1 MCPGTDGVMYT
12 WMALAGLPTHPHVD
26 EPNRAKKTDLSQGQQ
41 MCRRRGYNVIDF
53 GHFTTPKLGVRG
65 CMEALLKEMM
75 GHGYSNPIGVWTSLV
90 YHRKHVIYRHSQN
103 DEKDVKFDTNG
114 TSHHDVICAA
124 QWLHANDSV
133 YAAATPSSRSIVT
146 EPFAEEACLQ
156 YGLRLIS
163 MAWLEVHGDALVDRW
178 LNTLALENK
187 PTHHPY
193 HVRSVEIDGEL
204 VHKTVKFTTEGLL
217 YDDAESNQRAQILC
231 VKSCG
236 SGVLAPNTS
245 CMCNPH
251 TSYGEQC
258 EKACTCLNQGR
269 CDSEGKCSCREGFT
283 GDKCQF
289 SLCESNWVRKNSEC
303 QCKEGVFG
311 EHCTEVC
318 HCLNNGRCEQDGT
331 CSCRRGF
338 HGDQCQDNLKTKC
351 LGTNQAVYTW
361 TALAGLPCHPHL
373 GESNCHEKTNLAHAR
388 QMCQRRGYD
397 VPEYTAFLSSK
408 LNVRGCMGGLLGRMM
423 VSSYSN
429 PITIWTSYIE
439 QHQHL
444 IYLQN
449 TNGYTQAIL
458 DPHGSQHHHVV
469 CEAKWLQV
477 KSATYAMAQPAHQ
490 LTVTVD
496 FAEEACQQYGLH
508 LVTED
513 WVQKH
518 GRRVLPMRWAL
529 PLSLEPHTPYHLAPT
544 LVNGQQ
550 RHRTVTFEEDHS
562 KPTFAHGPGDG
573 KAAIFCFHYC
583 GGGEIEED
591 LSCTCD
597 RSVYYDK
604 HCEKPCKCLNQG
616 QCDDNGACSCPEG
629 FTGDYCQKLINETN
643 IVPCNL
649 PTVPMNIPTYTPTI
663 TASAETPTDA
673 ATTTPAKAPTPTTS
687 ARFISYSHPPTA
699 TPATTVTHRTPDE
712 ESGSTNTGSGDDSP
726 VPTTTATK
734 AHETTSKNT
743 APTVHALT
751 TSSITHTN
759 TATTAS
765 SNTTTTSTETP
776 TDAATTASATTTKSN
791 TVFTKTPTDAATTI
805 SAAATTTTPYNT
817 STRTSS
823 KHPGT
828 TDAATTDAA
837 TSDAATTDAATTDAA
852 TTEAATTSVRT
863 TAAATTTSAATT
875 DAATTAGATTD
886 AATTDAATTDAASTD
901 AATTDAATTD
911 AATTDAATTDAATT
925 DAATTDA
932 ATTDAATTDA
942 ATTDAATT
950 DAATTD
956 AATTDAATTDAATT
970 DAATTDAATTDAATT
985 DAATTEAATTEAA
998 TTEAATT
1005 NATVTEAAT
1014 TNATGTYSA
1023 TTKGATTS
1031 AATTHAATTDTAT
1044 IQAETTQAAT
1054 TNASTTDAATT
1065 EAAPTEAATTEAAT
1079 TNTTT
1084 AYASTT
1090 KGATTS
1096 AATTH
1101 AATTDTATIQAETTQ
1116 AATTSATTTYATTTK
1131 KATTSGATTHAATTD
1146 TATIQAETTQAATT
1160 NASTTEAATTEVAT
1174 TKAATTDA
1182 ATSDAATTSAATT
1195 AGATTSAATTDAATK
1210 PTRPQPPTT
1219 KAATTEA
1226 ATTKAATTEAATT
1239 EAATTE
1245 AATTEVATTEAAT
1258 TDAVTTDAATSDAA
1272 TSSAAT
1278 TAGATTSA
1286 ATTDAATKPT
1296 RPQPPTTKAAT
1307 TEAATTEAAT
1317 TEAATTEAATTE
1329 VATTEA
1335 ATTDAVT
1342 TDAANSYTATTSA
1355 ATTAEAT
1362 TSAATTAEATTAE
1375 ATTSAATTDAA
1386 TKPTRPQ
1393 PPTTKA
1399 ATTEAA
1405 TTEAATTEAATTEAA
1420 TTEAATTE
1428 AATTEAATTEAATTA
1443 AATTA
1448 AATTDAATTDA
1459 ATTSAAT
1466 TAGAT
1471 TSAAT
1476 TDAATTDA
1484 ATKPTRPQPPT
1495 TKAATTEAATTEA
1508 ATTKAATTEAATTEV
1523 ATTEVATTKAA
1534 TTDAGTS
1541 DAATTSAATTAGA
1554 TTSAATTDAATK
1566 PTRPQPPTTKAATT
1580 EAATT
1585 EAATTK
1591 AATTEA
1597 ATTEAATTEV
1607 ATTEVATTEVA
1618 TTEVATTEV
1627 ATTEVATTEVA
1638 TTEVATTEAATTEAA
1653 TTDAATTDAATTS
1666 AATTAGATTSA
1677 ATTDA
1682 ATKPTRPQPPSTKAA
1697 TTEAATTKAAT
1708 TEAATTEAATTKA
1721 VTTNA
1726 VTTDA
1731 ATSDAASTSVAT
1743 TAGATTSAATT
1754 DAATKPTRPQPPTTK
1769 AATTEGA
1776 TTEAA
1781 TTKAATTEAATT
1793 EAATTEAATTEAA
1806 TTEAAT
1812 TEAATT
1818 EAATT
1823 EAATTEA
1830 ATTEAATTEAATT
1843 EAATTEAATTEAAT
1857 TAAATTA
1864 AATTAAATT
1873 AAATTDA
1880 ATPDATTTESPT
1892 TKAVTTQAETTNATT
1907 TAAVTTEAAT
1917 TDAATTDAVAT
1928 EGATTSPATTLAAT
1942 TEAATTEAA
1951 TTEAATTE
1959 AATTAPACEC
1969 LNRARC
1975 NENAT
1980 CTCRKGFYGDKC
1992 QYYVKEVCNGRDHY
2006 RYFYIPLTVICS
2018 GGCDKRAGLPYGH
2031 SQCLDRGYVLADER
2045 AFMNKALDIQGCFDG
2060 MLVDMMHHGY
2070 STPVNIW
2077 TLGWARHYIYTHS
2090 LLGGRASHRPADA
2103 SKADTVCHAAW
2114 RYSRSGPLAVAAL
2127 IMHHFQRETLPTAE
2141 GLCYWYG
2148 LHIPTKTFLL
2158 KHEAEL
2164 RPLFARTEMRR
2175 FPGPYY
2181 ATSHAA
2187 QPNQPR
2193 VQNKVT
2199 FDVSTLA
2206 PKIEDDSQHPGYSAV
2221 LCVKHCGNGIV
2232 EDDKDNT
2239 CICDWGWTGPTCEE
2253 QTAVRKEFNIT
2264 KNGKKIV
2271 TDVEVHACNGWVYF
2285 DAEKHAVNNCTRESQ
2300 HFDYSGPFSME
2311 IYESYPIVRVAVD
2324 KLLRV
2329 AGTNKLIIYVN
2340 GLDGYGQISNHYRTF
2355 TYHNKTDRWT
2365 NRINLQATRGLVV
2378 CTTEVLTSYSDSTHT
2393 CDGEQFFVSADNYD
2407 YKSALNLCKKQHK
2420 VMLTFN
2426 SMRALME
2433 GNGCFSLDIVENL
2446 KAKGHGDFWISK
2458 FGDYNKYEVYEPTQ
2472 ATLLQDKSGE
2482 HAVICT
2488 RPNMDP
2494 CGSDDGFSP
2503 CGSHRICR
2511 SNLTSYRCHATSATV
2526 DVVKPEHGGGL
2537 VKYTIGY
2544 ELAGGEI
2551 SYTDAKHAFA
2561 KCKKGNKDAHSD
2573 PFRMEEYTNTP
2584 AVFNTVNTLLSRMA
2598 ASIPVYVRSMD
2609 NPSLILQGSDGAS
2622 GVQQGEF
2629 RTFYLARHPT
2639 NSLSSPV
2646 PRTGVS
2652 ICTWIVKHQPKRT
2665 TVREEYM
2672 TTVGGEKRTAE
2683 VWFNVTHGWFHSD
2696 TKVNAERSCRR
2707 THGFDYA
2714 GPFNM
2719 GIYESVPRV
2728 RKAVD
2733 QLLLLGDAAQ
2743 LTIYV
2748 QNNSTRHF
2756 RTFTYHKN
2764 SHHWTSA
2771 VNHAATTG
2779 LVVCTTQTHRK
2790 FVPTLTHTCGDEE
2803 FFISATRH
2811 TYDSAH
2817 ALCRQQKKTML
2828 TFNSMRVLNRTDS
2841 CFRNQILKAIER
2853 KGADNFWIT
2862 KVGIYDNQEV
2872 YVPSED
2878 TVLYED
2884 DSTGEHAV
2892 ICTRQDLDSC
2902 RSSVLGYEPCKNGQL
2917 CRSTTLKTHKCYDTH
2932 VSVDVVKRTPGKAP
2946 VEYTVAYELDH
2957 RNVNYD
2963 DADYANSKCRS
2974 GPHHAHSDPFR
2985 MEEYT
2990 KFPSVSNAVNKL
3002 FKAID
3007 VGVPVFVHDHKLPG
3021 PSHGEFHTF
3030 NYGPQ
3035 STTNSLTKPTPRAGV
3050 VICTSVIRK
3059 V

>member
-1 MCPGTDGVMYT
+1 MHASSTSMLGTTLQTPELLLPLLLVLSVMDTSNAIACTKGQQLSSVTHTCVPLKTMCPGTDGVMYT

-41 MCRRRGYNVIDF
+41 MCRRRGYDVIDF

-75 GHGYSNPIGVWTSLV
+75 GHGYSNPIGVWTSFT
-90 YHRKHVIYRHSQN
+90 YSGKHVIYRHSQN
-103 DEKDVKFDTNG
+103 DKKDVQFDTHG
-114 TSHHDVICAA
+114 TSHHDVICEAR
-124 QWLHANDSV
+124 WLHANNSV
-133 YAAATPSSRSIVT
+133 YAAATPASRRIVT

-187 PTHHPY
+187 PMHHPY

-236 SGVLAPNTS
+236 IGFLAPNTS

-318 HCLNNGRCEQDGT
+318 HCLNNGRCKQDGQ

-338 HGDQCQDNLKTKC
+338 HGHQCQDNLKTKC

-397 VPEYTAFLSSK
+397 VPEYTAFLSRK
-408 LNVRGCMGGLLGRMM
+408 LNVRGCMEGLLLRMM
-423 VSSYSN
+423 VSTYRN
-429 PITIWTSYIE
+429 PITIWTSYVE

-444 IYLQN
+444 VYLQN
-449 TNGYTQAIL
+449 TNGDTQTIL

-469 CEAKWLQV
+469 CEGKWLQV

-490 LTVTVD
+490 PMVTVD

-573 KAAIFCFHYC
+573 KADIFCFNYC

-604 HCEKPCKCLNQG
+604 HCEKPCQCLNQG
-616 QCDDNGACSCPEG
+616 QCDDNGACSCQEG

-649 PTVPMNIPTYTPTI
+649 PTVPMNITTYTPTI
-663 TASAETPTDA
+663 TPNTTLVHTNKPYITPTTASAETPTDA
-673 ATTTPAKAPTPTTS
+673 ATTTPATAPTPTTS
-687 ARFISYSHPPTA
+687 ARFISYSHPPTT

-712 ESGSTNTGSGDDSP
+712 ESASTNSGSGDDSP

-734 AHETTSKNT
+734 AHETTSENT

-837 TSDAATTDAATTDAA
+837 TTAATTDAATTDAA
-852 TTEAATTSVRT
+852 TTAATTDAATTSVPT

-875 DAATTAGATTD
+875 DG
-886 AATTDAATTDAASTD
+886 
-901 AATTDAATTD
+901 
-911 AATTDAATTDAATT
+911 
-925 DAATTDA
+925 
-932 ATTDAATTDA
+932 
-942 ATTDAATT
+942 
-950 DAATTD
+950 
-956 AATTDAATTDAATT
+956 
-970 DAATTDAATTDAATT
+970 
-985 DAATTEAATTEAA
+985 
-998 TTEAATT
+998 
-1005 NATVTEAAT
+1005 
-1014 TNATGTYSA
+1014 
-1023 TTKGATTS
+1023 
-1031 AATTHAATTDTAT
+1031 
-1044 IQAETTQAAT
+1044 
-1054 TNASTTDAATT
+1054 
-1065 EAAPTEAATTEAAT
+1065 
-1079 TNTTT
+1079 
-1084 AYASTT
+1084 
-1090 KGATTS
+1090 
-1096 AATTH
+1096 
-1101 AATTDTATIQAETTQ
+1101 
-1116 AATTSATTTYATTTK
+1116 
-1131 KATTSGATTHAATTD
+1131 
-1146 TATIQAETTQAATT
+1146 
-1160 NASTTEAATTEVAT
+1160 
-1174 TKAATTDA
+1174 
-1182 ATSDAATTSAATT
+1182 ATTSAATT
-1195 AGATTSAATTDAATK
+1195 AG
-1210 PTRPQPPTT
+1210 
-1219 KAATTEA
+1219 
-1226 ATTKAATTEAATT
+1226 
-1239 EAATTE
+1239 
-1245 AATTEVATTEAAT
+1245 
-1258 TDAVTTDAATSDAA
+1258 VTTDAATTES
-1272 TSSAAT
+1272 
-1278 TAGATTSA
+1278 
-1286 ATTDAATKPT
+1286 
-1296 RPQPPTTKAAT
+1296 PTTKA
-1307 TEAATTEAAT
+1307 
-1317 TEAATTEAATTE
+1317 
-1329 VATTEA
+1329 
-1335 ATTDAVT
+1335 VT
-1342 TDAANSYTATTSA
+1342 TKAETTN
-1355 ATTAEAT
+1355 ATTAAV
-1362 TSAATTAEATTAE
+1362 
-1375 ATTSAATTDAA
+1375 
-1386 TKPTRPQ
+1386 
-1393 PPTTKA
+1393 
-1399 ATTEAA
+1399 
-1405 TTEAATTEAATTEAA
+1405 
-1420 TTEAATTE
+1420 
-1428 AATTEAATTEAATTA
+1428 ATTA

-1448 AATTDAATTDA
+1448 AATT
-1459 ATTSAAT
+1459 
-1466 TAGAT
+1466 
-1471 TSAAT
+1471 
-1476 TDAATTDA
+1476 
-1484 ATKPTRPQPPT
+1484 
-1495 TKAATTEAATTEA
+1495 EAAT
-1508 ATTKAATTEAATTEV
+1508 
-1523 ATTEVATTKAA
+1523 
-1534 TTDAGTS
+1534 
-1541 DAATTSAATTAGA
+1541 
-1554 TTSAATTDAATK
+1554 
-1566 PTRPQPPTTKAATT
+1566 
-1580 EAATT
+1580 
-1585 EAATTK
+1585 
-1591 AATTEA
+1591 
-1597 ATTEAATTEV
+1597 
-1607 ATTEVATTEVA
+1607 
-1618 TTEVATTEV
+1618 
-1627 ATTEVATTEVA
+1627 
-1638 TTEVATTEAATTEAA
+1638 
-1653 TTDAATTDAATTS
+1653 
-1666 AATTAGATTSA
+1666 
-1677 ATTDA
+1677 
-1682 ATKPTRPQPPSTKAA
+1682 
-1697 TTEAATTKAAT
+1697 
-1708 TEAATTEAATTKA
+1708 
-1721 VTTNA
+1721 
-1726 VTTDA
+1726 
-1731 ATSDAASTSVAT
+1731 TSVAT
-1743 TAGATTSAATT
+1743 TDALTT
-1754 DAATKPTRPQPPTTK
+1754 DALA
-1769 AATTEGA
+1769 TEGA

-1781 TTKAATTEAATT
+1781 TTEA
-1793 EAATTEAATTEAA
+1793 
-1806 TTEAAT
+1806 
-1812 TEAATT
+1812 
-1818 EAATT
+1818 
-1823 EAATTEA
+1823 
-1830 ATTEAATTEAATT
+1830 
-1843 EAATTEAATTEAAT
+1843 
-1857 TAAATTA
+1857 
-1864 AATTAAATT
+1864 
-1873 AAATTDA
+1873 
-1880 ATPDATTTESPT
+1880 
-1892 TKAVTTQAETTNATT
+1892 V
-1907 TAAVTTEAAT
+1907 
-1917 TDAATTDAVAT
+1917 
-1928 EGATTSPATTLAAT
+1928 
-1942 TEAATTEAA
+1942 

-1975 NENAT
+1975 NENGT

-2018 GGCDKRAGLPYGH
+2018 GGCDKRAGLTYGH

-2090 LLGGRASHRPADA
+2090 LLGGRASHKPADA

-2141 GLCYWYG
+2141 RLCYWYG

-2206 PKIEDDSQHPGYSAV
+2206 PKIEDDSQHPGYSSV

-2264 KNGKKIV
+2264 KNGKKIA

-2311 IYESYPIVRVAVD
+2311 IYESYPIVRAAVD

-2340 GLDGYGQISNHYRTF
+2340 GLDGYGRISNHYRTF
-2355 TYHNKTDRWT
+2355 TYHSKTDRWT

-2393 CDGEQFFVSADNYD
+2393 CGGEQFFVSADNYD
-2407 YKSALNLCKKQHK
+2407 YNSALNLCEKQNK

-2426 SMRALME
+2426 SMRVLME
-2433 GNGCFSLDIVENL
+2433 GNGCFSLDIVETL

-2488 RPNMDP
+2488 QPNMDT
-2494 CGSDDGFSP
+2494 CGSDDGFNP
-2503 CGSHRICR
+2503 CGSHKICR
-2511 SNLTSYRCHATSATV
+2511 STDLATHKCHDTNATV
-2526 DVVKPEHGGGL
+2526 DVVKHEHGGGL

-2544 ELAGGEI
+2544 ELAGGDI

-2561 KCKKGNKDAHSD
+2561 KCKKGNEYAHSD
-2573 PFRMEEYTNTP
+2573 PFRMEEYTESP
-2584 AVFNTVNTLLSRMA
+2584 AVANTVNTLLSGISA
-2598 ASIPVYVRSMD
+2598 TIPVYVRSLV
-2609 NPSLILQGSDGAS
+2609 NPADAGS
-2622 GVQQGEF
+2622 GVQRGEF
-2629 RTFYLARHPT
+2629 RTFHLAPHPT

-2646 PRTGVS
+2646 PSTGVS
-2652 ICTWIVKHQPKRT
+2652 ICTWIFKHPPKT
-2665 TVREEYM
+2665 
-2672 TTVGGEKRTAE
+2672 
-2683 VWFNVTHGWFHSD
+2683 
-2696 TKVNAERSCRR
+2696 
-2707 THGFDYA
+2707 
-2714 GPFNM
+2714 
-2719 GIYESVPRV
+2719 
-2728 RKAVD
+2728 
-2733 QLLLLGDAAQ
+2733 QLLED
-2743 LTIYV
+2743 
-2748 QNNSTRHF
+2748 
-2756 RTFTYHKN
+2756 
-2764 SHHWTSA
+2764 
-2771 VNHAATTG
+2771 
-2779 LVVCTTQTHRK
+2779 
-2790 FVPTLTHTCGDEE
+2790 FVAESTHTCMGAD
-2803 FFISATRH
+2803 FHVSANNFTFDAG
-2811 TYDSAH
+2811 TSY
-2817 ALCRQQKKTML
+2817 CRSQGKIML
-2828 TFNSMRVLNRTDS
+2828 TFNTLRLVSQNNS
-2841 CFRNQILKAIER
+2841 CFRESVIRTLRN
-2853 KGADNFWIT
+2853 KGQDKFWVSMVGFYDMNEAYDPVANEVHYDEGTNAVVCHRDNLDTCSTWT
-2862 KVGIYDNQEV
+2862 NR
-2872 YVPSED
+2872 PCSSE
-2878 TVLYED
+2878 
-2884 DSTGEHAV
+2884 
-2892 ICTRQDLDSC
+2892 
-2902 RSSVLGYEPCKNGQL
+2902 KL
-2917 CRSTTLKTHKCYDTH
+2917 CRSTSFTTQVCHDTIIQRNINKMEHGKIVKYSVIYQMLRGTLRYESPSQGIETCRLNQFSHSH
-2932 VSVDVVKRTPGKAP
+2932 
-2946 VEYTVAYELDH
+2946 TVAH
-2957 RNVNYD
+2957 
-2963 DADYANSKCRS
+2963 
-2974 GPHHAHSDPFR
+2974 PFR
-2985 MEEYT
+2985 MEEYA
-2990 KFPSVSNAVNKL
+2990 SYNDVYLAVNKML
-3002 FKAID
+3002 QAIG
-3007 VGVPVFVHDHKLPG
+3007 VGIDVFVHTVA
-3021 PSHGEFHTF
+3021 HTPPLNGVYRTF
-3030 NYGPQ
+3030 RYTPEGGM
-3035 STTNSLTKPTPRAGV
+3035 TNVLTKPVPKQGV
-3050 VICTSVIRK
+3050 VICTSLHPHAYL
-3059 V
+3059 